1 MKSKTRRRATRIR
14 NELRLWL
21 RSNFG
26 HRISYAQKQID
37 IGREE
42 LGFRS
47 ADDALIAYSL
57 FGADL
62 SPNVLDALEP
72 NLEME
77 DLDGLLTNIAD
88 EPGVEWD
95 CINDT

>member
-1 MKSKTRRRATRIR
+1 MNSRVNRRTARIR

-21 RSNFG
+21 RARCGRRFFYTQ
-26 HRISYAQKQID
+26 RQID

-47 ADDALIAYSL
+47 ADDAFIAYSL

-62 SPNVLDALEP
+62 SPDILSALNV
-72 NLEME
+72 NTSIE
-77 DLDGLLTNIAD
+77 DLDDALAQISEPPNIEFECFSDA
-88 EPGVEWD
+88 
-95 CINDT
+95 

>member
-1 MKSKTRRRATRIR
+1 MSSRVKRRTARIR

-21 RSNFG
+21 RARYGRRFF
-26 HRISYAQKQID
+26 YTQKQID

-47 ADDALIAYSL
+47 VDDAFIAYSL

-62 SPNVLDALEP
+62 SPGILSALDVNTP
-72 NLEME
+72 ME
-77 DLDGLLTNIAD
+77 DLSDALAHIGESPNIEFECFSDA
-88 EPGVEWD
+88 
-95 CINDT
+95 